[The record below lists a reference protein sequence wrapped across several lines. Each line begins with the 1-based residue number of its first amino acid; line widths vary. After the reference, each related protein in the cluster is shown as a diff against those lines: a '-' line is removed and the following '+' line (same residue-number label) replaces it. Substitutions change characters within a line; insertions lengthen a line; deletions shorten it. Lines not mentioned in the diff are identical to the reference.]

1 MPKAGVGNFKR
12 IEANISS
19 LRGVAVTSVIC
30 VIMSGKSKMSWDRH
44 LQEMIEEF
52 RGKDWIDLNW
62 KRRWNANSCLSLDCW
77 FMAHKNIGLDLH
89 GQSCLFQWSF
99 TAFTQLSAALWVQS
113 LNSRAVSTFNKISK
127 LWVTNY
133 LVERRA
139 PGLQNFPGSGWWAS
153 CKTQCLSVAGASKA
167 PFEGCGDI
175 CMSLIYL

>member
-99 TAFTQLSAALWVQS
+99 RFVLHSFRQLCESKVWTPELLVLLIRSANSELQITWLKEEHQAYKTSQVLAGELLAK
-113 LNSRAVSTFNKISK
+113 LNVF
-127 LWVTNY
+127 L
-133 LVERRA
+133 
-139 PGLQNFPGSGWWAS
+139 
-153 CKTQCLSVAGASKA
+153 
-167 PFEGCGDI
+167 
-175 CMSLIYL
+175 